1 MMCRLVICDDEKTI
15 RNGLKHLIDGSG
27 TKLKVEGMASNGFEA
42 FNLISEIKPD
52 VVLMDINMPGISGLE
67 VIEKSSAI
75 SPFTKYIIISGYDEF
90 EYVRKALKLKAFDY
104 LLKPV
109 DRNNLFVVTENAC
122 NACNLEKI
130 ALSANKPDE
139 KRTVADE
146 AIQYIYR
153 NYGIPELSLSSLA
166 KNLHISESYLTR
178 VIKKE
183 ADMNFSELLT
193 KVRIESAINHL
204 LTTPSMSHQAI
215 AEKVGFKSQH
225 YFSKVFK
232 SYTGLSPSEYKSK
245 HHGT

>member
-15 RNGLKHLIDGSG
+15 RNGMKHLIDGSG

-67 VIEKSSAI
+67 VIEKSSVI

-109 DRNNLFVVTENAC
+109 DKNNLFAVIENAC

-130 ALSANKPDE
+130 ALSASKPDE

-183 ADMNFSELLT
+183 ADMSFSELIT
-193 KVRIESAINHL
+193 KVRIESAINL
-204 LTTPSMSHQAI
+204 LITNPSMSHQAI

-245 HHGT
+245 HHSN